1 MKIAILGAGA
11 YGRALGK
18 IVSNNGHDLDFYDPK
33 ICPDVSLE
41 QATKNA
47 DAIIICIPSNFLPS
61 FLEDYP
67 AELKALPTFLASKGL
82 GDVKIF
88 KDFTNFAVLSGPTFA
103 QEIMDGKQSMLT
115 ATNQLAVDI
124 FANQQIE
131 IEVCQD
137 MQGVVLCGSLK
148 NAYAIGAGFNS
159 DSENAVAA
167 LLVKAHAEMKNYL
180 LNHGANPDTAE
191 LACGI
196 GDLILTCSS
205 ETSRNYT
212 CGKKLHSGQNLDDIL
227 TELQTV
233 EGINALHELEVTE
246 EYPILLHIARL
257 AGLKR

>member
-11 YGRALGK
+11 FGRALGK

-33 ICPDVSLE
+33 VCPDVTLA
-41 QATKNA
+41 QATKNC
-47 DAIIICIPSNFLPS
+47 DAVIICIPSNFLPS

-67 AELKALPTFLASKGL
+67 AELKLKPTFLATKGL
-82 GDVKIF
+82 RDASIF
-88 KDFTNFAVLSGPTFA
+88 KDFKEFAVLSGPTFA
-103 QEIMDGKQSMLT
+103 QEIMDGKQSTMT
-115 ATNQLAVDI
+115 ATNQMAVDI
-124 FANQQIE
+124 FANQQID

-137 MQGVVLCGSLK
+137 LQGVILCGSLK

-167 LLVKAHAEMKNYL
+167 LIVKAHAETRNYL

-205 ETSRNYT
+205 ETSRNFT
-212 CGKKLHSGQNLDDIL
+212 CGKKLHAGQNLDDII

-233 EGINALHELEVTE
+233 EGINALHELDITE
-246 EYPILLHIARL
+246 DYPLLMHIARI
-257 AGLKR
+257 AGLK

>member
-33 ICPDVSLE
+33 VCPDTSLE
-41 QATKNA
+41 QATNNC
-47 DAIIICIPSNFLPS
+47 DAVIICIPSNFLPS

-67 AELKALPTFLASKGL
+67 KELKAKPTFLASKGL
-82 GDVKIF
+82 RDASIF

-103 QEIMDGKQSMLT
+103 QEIMDGKQSLLT

-124 FANQQIE
+124 FSNQQIDIE
-131 IEVCQD
+131 ICQD
-137 MQGVVLCGSLK
+137 VQGVILCGSLK

-167 LLVKAHAEMKNYL
+167 LVVKAHAEMRKYL

-196 GDLILTCSS
+196 GDLILTCCSD
-205 ETSRNYT
+205 TSRNYT
-212 CGKKLHSGQNLDDIL
+212 CGKKLHAGQNLDDIL

-233 EGINALHELEVTE
+233 EGINALHELDVTE
-246 EYPILLHIARL
+246 EYPMLLNIAML
-257 AGLKR
+257 AGLK

>member
-33 ICPDVSLE
+33 VCPDVSLE
-41 QATKNA
+41 QATRNA

-124 FANQQIE
+124 FTNQQIRTYRA
-131 IEVCQD
+131 
-137 MQGVVLCGSLK
+137 LCF
-148 NAYAIGAGFNS
+148 A
-159 DSENAVAA
+159 
-167 LLVKAHAEMKNYL
+167 
-180 LNHGANPDTAE
+180 
-191 LACGI
+191 
-196 GDLILTCSS
+196 
-205 ETSRNYT
+205 
-212 CGKKLHSGQNLDDIL
+212 
-227 TELQTV
+227 
-233 EGINALHELEVTE
+233 
-246 EYPILLHIARL
+246 ARL
-257 AGLKR
+257 RTPMQSALALIVIAKTPSQPYS

>member
-18 IVSNNGHDLDFYDPK
+18 IVSNNGHDLSFFDPNVV
-33 ICPDVSLE
+33 PDVSLE
-41 QATKNA
+41 QAVKDA
-47 DAIIICIPSNFLPS
+47 EAIIICIPSNFLPS
-61 FLEDYP
+61 FLENYP
-67 AELKALPTFLASKGL
+67 AEYKKLPTFLATKGL
-82 GDVKIF
+82 RDVHIF
-88 KDFTNFAVLSGPTFA
+88 KDFDNFAILSGPTFA

-131 IEVCQD
+131 IEICQD
-137 MQGVVLCGSLK
+137 IQGVLLCGSLK

-167 LLVKAHAEMKNYL
+167 LITRAHAEMRKYL
-180 LNHGANPDTAE
+180 LEHGANPDTAE

-196 GDLILTCSS
+196 GDLVLTCSS
-205 ETSRNYT
+205 DTSRNYT
-212 CGKKLHSGQNLDDIL
+212 CGKKLHAGQNLDDIL

-233 EGINALHELEVTE
+233 EGINALHELDVNED
-246 EYPILLHIARL
+246 YPLLFHIARI
-257 AGLKR
+257 AGLK